1 MANNI
6 PQRQNEGQSLQLL
19 AAQRRLYSWAK
30 VALAFQVTLVVVVP
44 GTLLVVE
51 HFEETF
57 KLWAALAG
65 LVISILD
72 VLLLDP
78 VKAALRHKAA
88 ATQELFDCYVLE
100 LHWPNLKGVKPDRE
114 DVHGASAGYKTDGL
128 KNWYPTDVGTLPPY
142 VGRIICQRS
151 NCGWDSKL
159 RRFYRNALYVLAA
172 IALIGAFVAA
182 SAWNLTL

>member
-30 VALAFQVTLVVVVP
+30 IALAIQVILVVVIP

-72 VLLLDP
+72 VLILDP
-78 VKAALRHKAA
+78 AKAALRHKAA
-88 ATQELFDCYVLE
+88 ATQELFDCHVLE
-100 LHWPNLKGVKPDRE
+100 LDWPNLKGEKPDRE
-114 DVHGASAGYKTDGL
+114 DVHGASV
-128 KNWYPTDVGTLPPY
+128 VG
-142 VGRIICQRS
+142 
-151 NCGWDSKL
+151 N
-159 RRFYRNALYVLAA
+159 
-172 IALIGAFVAA
+172 
-182 SAWNLTL
+182 